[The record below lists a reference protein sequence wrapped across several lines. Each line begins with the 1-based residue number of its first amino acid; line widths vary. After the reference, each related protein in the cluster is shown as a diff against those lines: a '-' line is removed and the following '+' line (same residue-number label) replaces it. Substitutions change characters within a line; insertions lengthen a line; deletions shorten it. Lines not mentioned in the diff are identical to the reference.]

1 MGEVETPKK
10 SKPNIFKKEIKLGW
24 FFKFLLISGSIFS
37 IVLLGGIIWVN
48 ISNNRNE
55 SLKLQK
61 EINELKYG
69 SGKLQ
74 TSPSQVQQQ
83 VVQPSPVIV
92 QDNNPIIDCK
102 SDKCGTKRVTQSECA
117 LATCCQ
123 IGGDWVWSVN
133 ETECRKAQSIVAEN
147 NRKAEEA
154 KREENIRN
162 YEAEVSMQNAEAK
175 TDCYKSAGDSYESC
189 SDICDDYSTNLNFI
203 IECRDECMVRYENAK
218 DSCDNFYDL

>member
-61 EINELKYG
+61 EISELKYG

-102 SDKCGTKRVTQSECA
+102 SDKCGTKRVTQVP
-117 LATCCQ
+117 LQ
-123 IGGDWVWSVN
+123 L
-133 ETECRKAQSIVAEN
+133 VA
-147 NRKAEEA
+147 K
-154 KREENIRN
+154 
-162 YEAEVSMQNAEAK
+162 
-175 TDCYKSAGDSYESC
+175 
-189 SDICDDYSTNLNFI
+189 
-203 IECRDECMVRYENAK
+203 
-218 DSCDNFYDL
+218 